1 VALTGGAAAPYVL
14 CGRDAAERS
23 AGWNYRDYG
32 PLEEQLREFQLL
44 VAGREGEYQPPA
56 EYAGRVHLIGMPG
69 CYEQISSSAVRERI
83 QRGAD
88 WQSLVPPRVAE
99 LIRKLQ
105 LYR

>member
-1 VALTGGAAAPYVL
+1 
-14 CGRDAAERS
+14 
-23 AGWNYRDYG
+23 
-32 PLEEQLREFQLL
+32 
-44 VAGREGEYQPPA
+44 
-56 EYAGRVHLIGMPG
+56 VHLIGMPG